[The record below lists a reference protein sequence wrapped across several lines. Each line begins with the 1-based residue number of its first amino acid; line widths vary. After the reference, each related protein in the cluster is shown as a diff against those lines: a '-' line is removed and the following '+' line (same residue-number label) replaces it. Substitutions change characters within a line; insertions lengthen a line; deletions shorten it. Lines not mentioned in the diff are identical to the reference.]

1 MTHPGCFVALESL
14 DGVGKTTLVHSL
26 AKALHAVA
34 MATPGPLLRPF
45 MDSLLELVGDN
56 QTARAAL
63 YASTV
68 LREGSVARAQAAQ
81 GRWVVMDRYWLSTLA
96 YARARGLT
104 DDLSRLEASVC
115 PPDVTLVLTLEENE
129 RVRRLRER
137 STFTSADAETLDP
150 RFRDMVMQEML
161 DPRRAERFGVI
172 TLDVTGLDPAQ
183 VTAAAVQLLFEW
195 RQLKSAA

>member
-14 DGVGKTTLVHSL
+14 DGIGKTTLLHSL
-26 AKALHAVA
+26 AKALQAVE
-34 MATPGPLLRPF
+34 MATPGPQLRHS

-56 QTARAAL
+56 QAARAAL

-68 LREGSVARAQAAQ
+68 LREGRVARDHAAQ

-115 PPDVTLVLTLEENE
+115 PPDVTVVLTLEEAE

-137 STFTSADAETLDP
+137 STFTSADAETLNP

-161 DPRRAERFGVI
+161 DPRHAERFGVI

-183 VTAAAVQLLFEW
+183 VTAAAVQLLFER